1 MIPHYQLPDI
11 MKLSIDLGGTN
22 IRAAIV
28 DGDKCL
34 KKLSQPC
41 KANEKADVI
50 INQIISL
57 AESLL
62 IPEIDGIGVGVP
74 SVVDS
79 QKGIVFNACNIPSW
93 RKVYLGD
100 ILFNHFGLP
109 VRVNNDCNCFALGE
123 HKYGA
128 GKNLD
133 NIVAITLG
141 TGVGAGIVIGGKL
154 YSGILCGAGEIGS
167 LPYLDSDYEHYCSSL
182 WFSGI
187 KHTTGYDLARLAA
200 KGNKKALAT
209 WNEFGNHLGELIKA
223 ILFTYAPD
231 AVIIGG
237 EIAESMHLF
246 RQGIEESLSTFPYLR
261 IADSCKILKSS
272 LPDASLIG
280 ASLLF

>member
-1 MIPHYQLPDI
+1 

-28 DGDKCL
+28 NGDTCL
-34 KKLSQPC
+34 KKVSQPC

-50 INQIISL
+50 IEQIINL
-57 AESLL
+57 AES
-62 IPEIDGIGVGVP
+62 IMTPEVDGIGIGVP

-79 QKGIVFNACNIPSW
+79 QKGIVYNACNIPSW

-100 ILFNHFGLP
+100 ILFNHFGIP
-109 VRVNNDCNCFALGE
+109 VKVNNDCNCFALGE
-123 HKYGA
+123 QRYGA

-133 NIVAITLG
+133 NVVAITLG

-154 YSGILCGAGEIGS
+154 YSGNLCGAGEIGS

-182 WFSGI
+182 WFS
-187 KHTTGYDLARLAA
+187 KKNTNGYELAGLAA
-200 KGNKKALAT
+200 KGNKEALTT
-209 WNEFGNHLGELIKA
+209 WNEFGNNLGELIKA

-237 EIAESMHLF
+237 GISESMSLF
-246 RQGIEESLSTFPYLR
+246 REGIEQSLSTFPYLR
-261 IADSCKILKSS
+261 IADSCQILKSS